1 MAAAAW
7 AWAEPLG
14 TTVWICRIR
23 GMMVGPAGAG
33 VRRAAGGSTG
43 AGPLMMRGAWALA
56 AREKARAAAVNGGN
70 EEGEDKREG
79 EGETKKKGL
88 VLAMSCT
95 WHIKHVST
103 SSTTLDS

>member
-33 VRRAAGGSTG
+33 VRRAAGGNTG

-56 AREKARAAAVNGGN
+56 AREKARAAAVSGRNVDV
-70 EEGEDKREG
+70 EEKREEDKERQN
-79 EGETKKKGL
+79 K
-88 VLAMSCT
+88 S
-95 WHIKHVST
+95 
-103 SSTTLDS
+103 

>member
-1 MAAAAW
+1 MAVAAW

-70 EEGEDKREG
+70 VEGEKKRE
-79 EGETKKKGL
+79 EEKERQNK
-88 VLAMSCT
+88 S
-95 WHIKHVST
+95 
-103 SSTTLDS
+103 

>member
-33 VRRAAGGSTG
+33 VRRAAGGNTG
-43 AGPLMMRGAWALA
+43 AGPLMIRGAWAPA
-56 AREKARAAAVNGGN
+56 AREKARAAAVNGRN
-70 EEGEDKREG
+70 VEVE
-79 EGETKKKGL
+79 KKKEGKKEKQNK
-88 VLAMSCT
+88 S
-95 WHIKHVST
+95 
-103 SSTTLDS
+103 